1 MHIFYYIL
9 IIEKK
14 KTIYCTREIVSIK
27 FVTSPKN
34 NSKAVTMRR

>member
-1 MHIFYYIL
+1 MHNFYYIL
-9 IIEKK
+9 IIEK

-27 FVTSPKN
+27 FVTLPKD